1 MYNHMY
7 KFAILT
13 LTTVVASATNC
24 HQYTPGVTVT
34 IDAGVRPNVEAKS
47 LCNSTDAR
55 TITETEA
62 FNSSVCICM
71 TPGDDQFYGKYDLD
85 TSDGVQAYDKILDLA
100 QTNIAFVPTIE
111 DQKFV
116 GANLTMPFAQTVP
129 TSIYVSPGEQSTH
142 VDNATLKFTL
152 NAESPMY
159 SDWQIDN
166 PQLEQEVTGNLLF
179 TDNKLTISFDET
191 LQFRLHF
198 EHPRP
203 EYYNSTC
210 HHNMCVGG
218 IKIEGLGA
226 IVHKAGVKPG
236 GWATS
241 GNYQCPKIGAT
252 SYTGKSDI
260 VFKDSAKSA
269 SEFFDKTGEFDYIDC
284 LLTDDLVF
292 TPLRRVVPG
301 QLSGTECG
309 TQQPLHEVDPHE
321 VDPDNLDGWIQSTL
335 AACMI
340 SPPDEPVGTY
350 PLFELHMVFNAD
362 SNGFVST
369 KYFYDTS
376 DWSFEISVSDSSS
389 SVLLT
394 NVTGYTGFQPS
405 VIQSECD
412 PIVTTVTI
420 GKSVYTDN
428 AYVKN
433 IGDVNACR
441 FKTGLELTENN
452 IDKTSEVLQSNYGDG
467 TCDDIILDVSQR
479 IKVEPSYVLSGEQ
492 QFIEGVSIYTEQQ
505 ARARYTFAHTIDTSP
520 AVFQLPNNIPASTD
534 PITVS
539 VTYNGQ
545 TNDESFL
552 PQTIPTSTVCEVQT
566 IEYAAT
572 VDLPCSTS
580 SQLTQTLKVY
590 NLHTSADVKPVVT
603 SSGMIID
610 EEVFQSLAVNEPK
623 EFPEAIVISSN
634 AIDIDK
640 DNSNVHVEIDYVESD
655 TRYTLGTCTLSDTK
669 IKCDLTVTKLSDRA
683 DIGDGVNVR
692 DEITVKI
699 KYKYAPT
706 FEDCGTDLQMQNTD
720 PGTVYME
727 FVAVNN
733 KFGGKIQITDTTNAG
748 VNGVDMTHSTA
759 LESVSFVQ
767 DLTGSK
773 GLSYTVPLSEIDKSP
788 ELEIKVTSLVALK
801 IGWDASM
808 TCNTVEVW
816 CETGRSDSGYL
827 TPDGTGHVTINLTP
841 TNPYE
846 NSNNVG
852 PGIAFETFVFSIQD
866 LASNPEREVELS
878 VKSTPDKSVPAVFN
892 QIGANETLMFVDRV
906 LTLTGKEMYTSFKSV
921 SFPIKSIV
929 DPELGGAMGGLDPA
943 GVPIEFIS
951 SDSYG
956 SCKSIGV
963 EPDSTLSSVNGVG
976 TTFSFVT
983 TPFCRK
989 FGIIAFNYDSACYQI
1004 RFECKRH
1011 GTVQQTN
1018 LDIELDY
1025 GFEYTVAN
1033 GLKVSEKGGKMFL
1046 GGTCEANGQV
1056 TGNVNDECAKDLTD
1070 TDVVIAAGLTASVQ
1084 EFEKCGEQQ
1093 DEANDSGIVSWTMQA
1108 VREFEKNGKSFC
1120 QKNAI
1125 SLEVLTKGSAS
1136 ATIAVQNEGEITF
1149 MFSTDELLFQTCVD
1163 SDGIDGQQ
1171 ILLKI
1176 IGSAMDSADA
1186 STAFSTEAHTQ
1197 GFSVDGG
1204 TPISIGKT
1212 SADNA
1217 ITMVSPCQSVC
1228 TSAKRTIDFQFVA
1241 SASNQGQDFY
1251 AEVSGSASI
1260 SGNPC
1265 DQTVRDTTL
1274 GATLLVAV
1282 PDGRACTTSLVYG
1295 SDVEATLSDIICLEL
1310 EQSSPD
1316 YAFSTKMAE
1325 ATFETKTSTGST
1337 WKDISSNMT
1346 LKSGPLSTDEL
1357 FTYFKIDDLSFSSE
1371 QLRISIPW
1379 EYNFETTRR
1388 LRTVQYVLGAGAQ
1401 EGASPVTIT
1410 ILSDTVQVEEDLVA
1424 DQVDQEDHVEHVD
1437 QRMDGDKYTEE
1448 QTEKT
1453 SEGLSVGAIVAISF
1467 GGVLGVGL
1475 IVFIYLAMRKK
1486 GSYGAVPVSLAGLS
1500 GSKLKYKYKRF
1511 ESNIEF

>member
-1 MYNHMY
+1 MYNCFY
-7 KFAILT
+7 QIAILT
-13 LTTVVASATNC
+13 LSSVVVSATNC
-24 HQYTPGVTVT
+24 HQYDPGVQVNIT
-34 IDAGVRPNVEAKS
+34 IGERPKVEAKS

-55 TITETEA
+55 TITETEN

-71 TPGDDQFYGKYDLD
+71 TADNGDIQYYGKYDLD
-85 TSDGVQAYDKILDLA
+85 TSHGTQAYDKTLDLL
-100 QTNIAFVPTIE
+100 QTNIAFAPTIT
-111 DQKFV
+111 DQNFV
-116 GANLTMPFAQTVP
+116 GANLIMPFVQIFA
-129 TSIYVSPGEQSTH
+129 TSIYVSPSEQSTH
-142 VDNATLKFTL
+142 VINPTLKFTL
-152 NAESPMY
+152 SAQSPMY
-159 SDWQIDN
+159 PAWQIGN
-166 PQLEQEVTGNLLF
+166 EQLEQEVSGVLTYTN
-179 TDNKLTISFDET
+179 NILTISFDES
-191 LQFRLHF
+191 LQFKLHF
-198 EHPRP
+198 DHPRP

-210 HHNMCVGG
+210 HQNMCVGG
-218 IKIEGLGA
+218 IKIEGLGTT
-226 IVHKAGVKPG
+226 VHKAGVKPG

-269 SEFFDKTGEFDYIDC
+269 SDFFDKTGEFDYVDC

-292 TPLRRVVPG
+292 APLRVVVPG
-301 QLSGTECG
+301 ELSSVVCG
-309 TQQPLHEVDPHE
+309 TRQPLHEVSTDD
-321 VDPDNLDGWIQSTL
+321 VAGWIQSSLT
-335 AACMI
+335 ACMLA
-340 SPPDEPVGTY
+340 PPEEPTGTY
-350 PLFELHMVFNAD
+350 PLFELHIVFSTD

-376 DWSFEISVSDSSS
+376 SWSFEISVSDSSS
-389 SVLLT
+389 SILLT
-394 NVTGYTGFQPS
+394 NVTEYTGFQPS
-405 VIQSECD
+405 VIHAECD
-412 PIVTTVTI
+412 PIVSTVTI

-428 AYVKN
+428 TYVQN
-433 IGDVNACR
+433 IGDVNLCR
-441 FKTGLELTENN
+441 FMTGLALTDANIDTSTEELTNV
-452 IDKTSEVLQSNYGDG
+452 KYGSG
-467 TCDDIILDVSQR
+467 TCDDIILDVYQR
-479 IKVEPSYVLSGEQ
+479 IKVEPSYVLSGDQ
-492 QFIEGVSIYTEQQ
+492 TFVEGQSIFTEQT
-505 ARARYTFAHTIDTSP
+505 ASARYTFVHTIDTSP
-520 AVFQLPNNIPASTD
+520 AVFQFESLTIPASTD

-539 VTYNGQ
+539 VTYNSK
-545 TNDESFL
+545 TNDENFL
-552 PQTIPTSTVCEVQT
+552 PQTTPSSTVCDIQQ
-566 IEYAAT
+566 IDYAAT

-580 SQLTQTLKVY
+580 SQLTQTVTVY

-603 SSGMIID
+603 SSGMVIG
-610 EEVFQSLAVNEPK
+610 ENVFQSLSVLETK

-640 DNSNVHVEIDYVESD
+640 DNGNVHVDIEYVESD
-655 TRYTLGTCTLSDTK
+655 TRYTLGTCTLSLDTK
-669 IKCDLTVTKLSDRA
+669 IKCDLIVTKLSDRA
-683 DIGDGVNVR
+683 DIGDGVNVK

-699 KYKYAPT
+699 NYKYAPT

-727 FVAVNN
+727 FEAVNN

-773 GLSYTVPLSEIDKSP
+773 GLSYTVPLSEINKSP

-801 IGWDASM
+801 IGWDVSM
-808 TCNTVEVW
+808 TCDTVEEW
-816 CETGRSDSGYL
+816 CETGSTDSGYL
-827 TPDGTGHVTINLTP
+827 TPDGTGHVTIKLTP
-841 TNPYE
+841 ANPYE

-866 LASNPEREVELS
+866 IDTNPSRIVELS

-892 QIGANETLMFVDRV
+892 QVGANETVMFVDRV

-943 GVPIEFIS
+943 GVQIEFVS

-963 EPDSTLSSVNGVG
+963 EPDNTLSSVNGDG
-976 TTFSFVT
+976 TVFSFVT

-989 FGIIAFNYDSACYQI
+989 FGIIAFNYDSLCYQI

-1011 GTVQQTN
+1011 GTVEKTN
-1018 LDIELDY
+1018 LDIDLNY
-1025 GFEYTVAN
+1025 GFEYTVAS
-1033 GLKVSEKGGKMFL
+1033 GLSVSEMGGAMFL

-1056 TGNVNDECAKDLTD
+1056 TGTSLCTKDLKD
-1070 TDVVIAAGLTASVQ
+1070 TAVVIGPGLTASVQ
-1084 EFEKCGEQQ
+1084 EFDKCGTRRSQ
-1093 DEANDSGIVSWTMQA
+1093 DTTVPDSGIISWTMDA
-1108 VREFEKNGKSFC
+1108 VREFVINSKSFC
-1120 QKNAI
+1120 QTNEI
-1125 SLEVLTKGSAS
+1125 SLEVLTKGTAS
-1136 ATIAVQNEGEITF
+1136 ATIAVQNEGEIKF
-1149 MFSTDELLFQTCVD
+1149 MFSTNQLKYQTCVD
-1163 SDGIDGQQ
+1163 SLGVDGQQ
-1171 ILLKI
+1171 ILLEI
-1176 IGSAMDSADA
+1176 IGTAVDSVGA
-1186 STAFSTEAHTQ
+1186 SSTFSTGDHLQ
-1197 GFSVDGG
+1197 SFSVDGG
-1204 TPISIGKT
+1204 DSSDIGKT
-1212 SADNA
+1212 SVGST
-1217 ITMVSPCQSVC
+1217 ITMLSPCQSVC
-1228 TSAKRTIDFQFVA
+1228 TSAVRKIDFEFVA
-1241 SASNQGQDFY
+1241 SAANQGQDFF

-1265 DQTVRDTTL
+1265 EQTVRDTTL
-1274 GATLLVAV
+1274 SATLLVAV
-1282 PDGRACTTSLVYG
+1282 PSARACTTSLPYG
-1295 SDVEATLSDIICLEL
+1295 SNVEATLSDIICLQL

-1379 EYNFETTRR
+1379 EYVFETTRR
-1388 LRTVQYVLGAGAQ
+1388 LRTVQYVLGAGSQ

-1424 DQVDQEDHVEHVD
+1424 DQVDQEDNV
-1437 QRMDGDKYTEE
+1437 E
-1448 QTEKT
+1448 QTSKTSEANT
-1453 SEGLSVGAIVAISF
+1453 SEGLPEW
-1467 GGVLGVGL
+1467 L
-1475 IVFIYLAMRKK
+1475 IVFLVILGSIVGIVLCSYLSVKLYRAMKRNGY
-1486 GSYGAVPVSLAGLS
+1486 GSADLVDKRDA
-1500 GSKLKYKYKRF
+1500 YKYQRF
-1511 ESNIEF
+1511 ASNIEF